1 VNKKVKVDA
10 YICIQLRFNGS
21 WWDLCEEHF
30 GEFPN
35 RSIDDDD
42 VVLLVSD
49 AVDNPRSPVRAFR
62 DAASLTARPGL
73 SADCCWDR

>member
-1 VNKKVKVDA
+1 MAMIVRGEERTCSFCFANKKVKVDA
-10 YICIQLRFNGS
+10 YVCIQLRFNGS

-35 RSIDDDD
+35 HSIDDDD

-49 AVDNPRSPVRAFR
+49 AVE
-62 DAASLTARPGL
+62 
-73 SADCCWDR
+73 